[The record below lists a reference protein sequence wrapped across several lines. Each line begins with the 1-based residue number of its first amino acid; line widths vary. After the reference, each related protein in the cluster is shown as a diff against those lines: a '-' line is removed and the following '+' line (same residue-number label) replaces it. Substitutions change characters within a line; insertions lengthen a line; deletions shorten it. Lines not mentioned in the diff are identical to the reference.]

1 MSPSIQIGP
10 RREFQSFEL
19 WDMYRLRAK
28 VFKERMGWD
37 IPVLNGM
44 EIDGYDALDPHY
56 LLIRE
61 GNQGVCGC
69 WRLLPTEGPYML
81 RDTFPE
87 LLYGHAAPADSKVWE
102 LSRFA
107 IEADGAQGFG
117 FTNLA
122 LESMRSLFLFGER
135 MGIERYVAVTTT
147 AIERMMRRAG
157 IVIERF
163 GPPLQ
168 IGVEKTVALEI
179 FNNGQTREA
188 LFGKYQEAA

>member
-1 MSPSIQIGP
+1 MSPNIQIGA
-10 RREFQSFEL
+10 RREFQSIEL
-19 WDMYRLRAK
+19 WEMYRLRAK

-37 IPVLNGM
+37 IPVLSGM

-56 LLIRE
+56 LLIKDHNSVR
-61 GNQGVCGC
+61 GC

-81 RDTFPE
+81 RDTFPQ
-87 LLYGHAAPADSKVWE
+87 LLNGRMAPCDARVWE

-107 IEADGAQGFG
+107 IDSEGEQGFG

-122 LESMRSLFLFGER
+122 LDTMRSLFQFG
-135 MGIERYVAVTTT
+135 MNHGIDLYVTVTTT

-163 GPPLQ
+163 GPPMQ
-168 IGVEKTVALEI
+168 IGVEKTVALAI
-179 FNNGQTREA
+179 FNSEETREA
-188 LFGKYQEAA
+188 LFGRYQEAA

>member
-1 MSPSIQIGP
+1 MSPQIQIGA
-10 RREFQSFEL
+10 RREFQSIEL
-19 WDMYRLRAK
+19 WEMYRLRAK

-44 EIDGYDALDPHY
+44 EIDSYDELDPHY
-56 LLIRE
+56 LMIKE
-61 GNQGVCGC
+61 NNQSVRGC

-87 LLYGHAAPADSKVWE
+87 LLNGHAAPADAKTWE

-107 IEADGAQGFG
+107 IETDGVEGFG

-179 FNNGQTREA
+179 FNNQQTREA
-188 LFGKYQEAA
+188 LFGRYQEAA

>member
-1 MSPSIQIGP
+1 MSQSIQIGP
-10 RREFQSFEL
+10 RREFQSIEL
-19 WDMYRLRAK
+19 RKMYRLRAK

-37 IPVLNGM
+37 IPVHNGM
-44 EIDGYDALDPHY
+44 DYDGYDELDSHY
-56 LLIRE
+56 LMIK
-61 GNQGVCGC
+61 GNNQSVRGC

-87 LLYGHAAPADSKVWE
+87 LLNGHAAPVDAKVWE

-107 IEADGAQGFG
+107 IETDGEEGFG
-117 FTNLA
+117 FTSLA
-122 LESMRSLFLFGER
+122 LESMRSLFQFGER

-179 FNNGQTREA
+179 FNNEATREA
-188 LFGKYQEAA
+188 LFGRYQEAA

>member
-1 MSPSIQIGP
+1 MSPQIQIGA
-10 RREFQSFEL
+10 RREFQSIEL
-19 WDMYRLRAK
+19 WEMYRLRAK

-44 EIDGYDALDPHY
+44 EIDSYDELDPHY
-56 LLIRE
+56 LMIKE
-61 GNQGVCGC
+61 NNQSVRGC

-87 LLYGHAAPADSKVWE
+87 LLNGHAAPADAKTWE

-107 IEADGAQGFG
+107 IETDGGEGFG

-179 FNNGQTREA
+179 FNNQQTREA
-188 LFGKYQEAA
+188 LFGRYQEAA